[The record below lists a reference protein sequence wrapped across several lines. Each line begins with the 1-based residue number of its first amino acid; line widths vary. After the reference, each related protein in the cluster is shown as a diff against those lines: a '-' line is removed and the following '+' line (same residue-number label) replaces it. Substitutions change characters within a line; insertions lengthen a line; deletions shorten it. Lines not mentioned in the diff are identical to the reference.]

1 MINITAD
8 APVSLVNRRA
18 CARACIIGAVS
29 NTKLCASSS
38 VRVDATDA
46 AGAPGADAACDAGAP
61 SACVAM
67 VLRVRAPRHA
77 RSQMPLIK
85 CTKKSNRRRE
95 CATRG
100 TATATDG
107 DGVDGVD
114 GVDASSARGDGG
126 VCGGG
131 VRERGRRRWVLV
143 ARCGR

>member
-1 MINITAD
+1 MCHRERGRNLG
-8 APVSLVNRRA
+8 VH
-18 CARACIIGAVS
+18 
-29 NTKLCASSS
+29 
-38 VRVDATDA
+38 TDMWT
-46 AGAPGADAACDAGAP
+46 P
-61 SACVAM
+61 SI
-67 VLRVRAPRHA
+67 VRA
-77 RSQMPLIK
+77 
-85 CTKKSNRRRE
+85 RRE

-114 GVDASSARGDGG
+114 GVVDASSARGDGG